1 MPAELHLGETIDPS
15 AHERSGQGIVL
26 DAADLTTHG
35 VIVGMT
41 GSGKTGLGVVLIEEA
56 LRAGI
61 PTLVLDPKG
70 DMTNLALRF
79 PGLATEEFAPWVPP
93 GADAA
98 ATATTWREGLASW
111 GLDGS
116 HIGQLQERSDV
127 TVYTPGSMAGVPMDL
142 VGSLSAPPG
151 DDEEARADEI
161 DGLVSGLL
169 SMVGVTADP
178 LSSREHILLSN
189 LVQRAWSAG
198 ADLDL
203 GQLVHQVQDPPV
215 RKLGVLDLDSFY
227 PAADRTKLALQLN
240 GLLASPSFAAWSQ
253 GVPIDIGS
261 MLSTDG
267 GRAACSVVYLAHL
280 SEEERQFV
288 VTLVLSKL
296 VTWMRRQAGTPDL
309 RALVYMDEVFGYV
322 PPSAAP
328 PAKKPILTILKQA
341 RAYGVGMVLSTQN
354 PVDLDYKAISNAG
367 TWMIGRLQTERDV
380 DRLRDGLQ
388 AASGTV
394 DVEQVGATIAGLGK
408 REFVLHSTKA
418 SAPSVFT
425 TRWTLDYL
433 AGPLTKDQIG
443 SLPGQATDAP
453 ATTAVTTS
461 AETVTPVAERPVE
474 VGEDE
479 TLVPPTVAEGV
490 PVRWVDPA
498 APWLAEVGGDPTS
511 PRYRAGLAIR
521 VALLFDDTKADLRHT
536 EEFECVVVGLGER
549 VDPAE
554 LVTVDHDDRDL
565 RDAAPARA
573 VYELPAAPI
582 GKASWFRGATSTVVG
597 HLHAERTVTIQRNAE
612 LRVWSRP
619 GEAPE
624 DFAVRCRAAAEQAA
638 DAEAAK
644 VRTQLERKIGTIRTA
659 VEREQQRAAELEARA
674 GDAKQHELVSA
685 AGDLLGSFLGGRRS
699 ARSVLSKVKGASSRR
714 KQTSAAGQRLE
725 TALAAVEA
733 KTMELGDL
741 EAELVEEL
749 AEIEARWADVAEQVE
764 PVEVGLEK
772 TDIDVRE
779 MVLIW
784 VPT

>member
-1 MPAELHLGETIDPS
+1 MDAALTLGETVDPA
-15 AHERSGQGIVL
+15 AHERTGEPLVV
-26 DAADLTTHG
+26 DASDLTTHG

-41 GSGKTGLGVVLIEEA
+41 GSGKTGLGVVLLEEA

-79 PGLATEEFAPWVPP
+79 PGLSTEEFAPWVAP

-98 ATATTWREGLASW
+98 ATAAGWKEGLATW

-116 HIGQLQERSDV
+116 HIAGLAEASDV
-127 TVYTPGSMAGVPMDL
+127 TVYTPGSTAGVAMDL

-151 DDEEARADEI
+151 ADEEAQADEI

-169 SMVGVTADP
+169 SMVGIAADP

-189 LVQRAWSAG
+189 LVQRAWSTG
-198 ADLDL
+198 AALDL
-203 GQLVHQVQDPPV
+203 GQLVHQVQDPPL
-215 RKLGVLDLDSFY
+215 RKLGVLDLESFY
-227 PAADRTKLALQLN
+227 PAAERTKLALQLN

-253 GVPIDIGS
+253 GVPVDIGS
-261 MLSTDG
+261 MLAPTG
-267 GRAACSVVYLAHL
+267 GKASCSVIYLAHL

-296 VTWMRRQAGTPDL
+296 VTWMRRQSGTPDL

-322 PPSAAP
+322 PPSASP

-341 RAYGVGMVLSTQN
+341 RAFGVGMVLSTQN

-388 AASGTV
+388 AASGSV
-394 DVEQVGATIAGLGK
+394 DVEQIRATIAGLAK

-433 AGPLTKDQIG
+433 AGPLTKDQVAA
-443 SLPGQATDAP
+443 LPGGAAAAP
-453 ATTAVTTS
+453 AS
-461 AETVTPVAERPVE
+461 AEPSTSTGSVTPVGDRPLE
-474 VGEDE
+474 VGDDE
-479 TLVPPTVAEGV
+479 TPVPPTVADGV

-498 APWLAEVGGDPTS
+498 APWLAEVGGDPAS
-511 PRYRAGLAIR
+511 ARHRAGVAVR

-536 EEFECVVVGLGER
+536 EEFECVLVGLGEHL
-549 VDPAE
+549 DPGE
-554 LVTVDHDDRDL
+554 LVAVDYDDRDL
-565 RDAAPARA
+565 REAAPERA
-573 VYELPAAPI
+573 VYQLPDAPI
-582 GKASWFRGATSTVVG
+582 GTATWFRDARSAVVE
-597 HLHAERTVTIQRNAE
+597 HLHAERTVTVLRNPE
-612 LRVWSRP
+612 LKLWSRP
-619 GEAPE
+619 GESPE
-624 DFAVRCRAAAEQAA
+624 DFAGRCQAAGEQASEA
-638 DAEAAK
+638 DAAK
-644 VRTQLERKIGTIRTA
+644 VRAQLERRIGTVRKAI
-659 VEREQQRAAELEARA
+659 ERDQARVAELEARA

-699 ARSVLSKVKGASSRR
+699 ARSVLGKVKGVSSRR
-714 KQTSAAGQRLE
+714 KQTSAAGQRVE
-725 TALAAVEA
+725 SALAAVEA
-733 KTMELGDL
+733 KTMELADL
-741 EAELVEEL
+741 EAELVDEL
-749 AEIEARWADVAEQVE
+749 AEIQARWADVAAEVE
-764 PVEVGLEK
+764 EVEVGLEK
-772 TDIDVRE
+772 TDVDVRQLA
-779 MVLIW
+779 LIW
-784 VPT
+784 VPA

>member
-1 MPAELHLGETIDPS
+1 MDAELTLGETIEPGS
-15 AHERSGQGIVL
+15 HERSGEPL
-26 DAADLTTHG
+26 ALAAADLTTHG

-41 GSGKTGLGVVLIEEA
+41 GSGKTGLGVVLLEEA

-70 DMTNLALRF
+70 DMTNMALRF
-79 PGLATEEFAPWVPP
+79 PGLTTAEFAPWVAP

-98 ATATTWREGLASW
+98 ATATSWRDGLATW

-116 HIGQLQERSDV
+116 HIAQLAERSGV
-127 TVYTPGSMAGVPMDL
+127 TVYTPGSTAGVAMDL

-151 DDEEARADEI
+151 ADEEAQADEI

-169 SMVGVTADP
+169 SMVGITADP

-189 LVQRAWSAG
+189 LVQRAWSTG
-198 ADLDL
+198 AALDL
-203 GQLVHQVQDPPV
+203 GQLVHQVQDPPI

-227 PAADRTKLALQLN
+227 PAADRTELALQLN

-253 GVPIDIGS
+253 GVPVDIDS
-261 MLSTDG
+261 MLSTEG
-267 GRAACSVVYLAHL
+267 GRAACSVIYLAHL

-296 VTWMRRQAGTPDL
+296 VTWMRRQSGTPDL

-341 RAYGVGMVLSTQN
+341 RAFGVGLVLSTQN

-388 AASGTV
+388 AASGSV
-394 DVEQVGATIAGLGK
+394 DIDQIRAIIAGLGT

-425 TRWTLDYL
+425 TRWTLGYL
-433 AGPLTKDQIG
+433 AGPLTKDQVG
-443 SLPGQATDAP
+443 QLPGQAAAASAVAAPTSSTD
-453 ATTAVTTS
+453 
-461 AETVTPVAERPVE
+461 TVVPLADRDLE
-474 VGEDE
+474 VGDDE
-479 TLVPPTVAEGV
+479 TPVPPTVADGI

-498 APWLAEVGGDPTS
+498 APWLADIGGDPAS
-511 PRYRAGLAIR
+511 PRHRAGVAVR
-521 VALLFDDTKADLRHT
+521 VALLFDDTKADLRHA
-536 EEFECVVVGLGER
+536 EEFECVVLGLGDR
-549 VDPAE
+549 IDPGE
-554 LVTVDHDDRDL
+554 LVAVDYDDRDL
-565 RDAAPARA
+565 REAPPERA
-573 VYELPAAPI
+573 VYQLPDAPI
-582 GKASWFRGATSTVVG
+582 GKATWFRDARSAVAD
-597 HLHAERTVTIQRNAE
+597 HLYAERTVTVLRNEA
-612 LRVWSRP
+612 LKVWSRP
-619 GEAPE
+619 GEPAE
-624 DFAVRCRAAAEQAA
+624 EFAARCQAAGEQAA
-638 DAEAAK
+638 EAEAAK
-644 VRTQLERKIGTIRTA
+644 VRIQLERRMDTIRKA
-659 VEREQQRAAELEARA
+659 VEREQARVAELEARA

-685 AGDLLGSFLGGRRS
+685 AGDLLSSFLGGRRS
-699 ARSVLSKVKGASSRR
+699 ARSVVSKVKGVSSRR

-725 TALAAVEA
+725 TALGAVEA

-741 EAELVEEL
+741 EAELLDEL
-749 AEIEARWADVAEQVE
+749 AEIQARWADVADELE
-764 PVEVGLEK
+764 EVEVGLEK

-779 MVLIW
+779 LALIW
-784 VPT
+784 VPC

>member
-1 MPAELHLGETIDPS
+1 MDAELTLGETIDP
-15 AHERSGQGIVL
+15 AGHERTGTPVAV
-26 DAADLTTHG
+26 DASDLTTHG

-41 GSGKTGLGVVLIEEA
+41 GSGKTGLGVVLLEEA

-79 PGLATEEFAPWVPP
+79 PGLSTEEFAPWVAP
-93 GADAA
+93 GADPA
-98 ATATTWREGLASW
+98 ATAATWREGLAGW
-111 GLDGS
+111 GLDGT
-116 HIGQLQERSDV
+116 HVAELAERSDV
-127 TVYTPGSMAGVPMDL
+127 TVYTPGSTAGVPMDL

-151 DDEEARADEI
+151 ADEEAQADEI

-169 SMVGVTADP
+169 SMVGIDADP

-189 LVQRAWSAG
+189 LVQRAWSTG
-198 ADLDL
+198 EDLDL
-203 GQLVHQVQDPPV
+203 GQLVHQVQDPPI

-227 PAADRTKLALQLN
+227 PAADRTALAMQLN

-261 MLSTDG
+261 MLSTED
-267 GRAACSVVYLAHL
+267 GRAACSVIYLAHL

-296 VTWMRRQAGTPDL
+296 VTWMRSQSGTPDL

-341 RAYGVGMVLSTQN
+341 RAFGVGMVLSTQN

-388 AASGTV
+388 AASGSV
-394 DVEQVGATIAGLGK
+394 DVEQLQATIAGLGT

-425 TRWTLDYL
+425 TRWALDYL
-433 AGPLTKDQIG
+433 AGPLTKDQVG
-443 SLPGQATDAP
+443 ALPGQAATAP
-453 ATTAVTTS
+453 AAAATTS
-461 AETVTPVAERPVE
+461 TASATPVENRTVE
-474 VGEDE
+474 IGEDE
-479 TLVPPTVAEGV
+479 TPVPPAVADGV

-498 APWLAEVGGDPTS
+498 APWLPEVGGDPAS
-511 PRYRAGLAIR
+511 SRHRAGLAVRIN
-521 VALLFDDTKADLRHT
+521 LLFDETKADLRHT
-536 EEFECVVVGLGER
+536 EEFECVLVGLGEHL
-549 VDPAE
+549 DPAE
-554 LVTVDHDDRDL
+554 LVTVDYDDRDL
-565 RDAAPARA
+565 REAAPTPA

-582 GKASWFRGATSTVVG
+582 GTSTWFRDAEKAVVD
-597 HLHAERTVTIQRNAE
+597 HLHAARTVTVLRNAG
-612 LRVWSRP
+612 LKLWSRP
-619 GEAPE
+619 GESAE
-624 DFAVRCRAAAEQAA
+624 DFAVRCRAAGEEAAEA
-638 DAEAAK
+638 DAAK
-644 VRTQLERKIGTIRTA
+644 VRAKLERRMGTIRKA
-659 VEREQQRAAELEARA
+659 IDREQTRVAELEARA

-699 ARSVLSKVKGASSRR
+699 ARSIVSKVKGVSSRR

-725 TALAAVEA
+725 TALAGVEA
-733 KTMELGDL
+733 KTVELADL
-741 EAELVEEL
+741 EAELVDEL
-749 AEIEARWADVAEQVE
+749 AEIDAGWADVAEQVE
-764 PVEVGLEK
+764 EVEVGLEK
-772 TDIDVRE
+772 NDIDVRQLA
-779 MVLIW
+779 LIW
-784 VPT
+784 VPA

>member
-1 MPAELHLGETIDPS
+1 MDAELTLGETIDP
-15 AHERSGQGIVL
+15 AGHERTGTPVAV
-26 DAADLTTHG
+26 DASDLTTHG

-41 GSGKTGLGVVLIEEA
+41 GSGKTGLGVVLLEEA

-79 PGLATEEFAPWVPP
+79 PGLSTEEFAPWVAP

-98 ATATTWREGLASW
+98 ATAATWREGLAGW
-111 GLDGS
+111 GLDGT
-116 HIGQLQERSDV
+116 HVAELAERSDV
-127 TVYTPGSMAGVPMDL
+127 TVYTPGSTAGVPMDL

-151 DDEEARADEI
+151 ADEEAQADEI

-169 SMVGVTADP
+169 SMVGIDADP

-189 LVQRAWSAG
+189 LVQRAWSTG
-198 ADLDL
+198 EDLDL
-203 GQLVHQVQDPPV
+203 GQLVHQVQDPPI

-227 PAADRTKLALQLN
+227 PAADRTALAMQLN

-261 MLSTDG
+261 MLSTED
-267 GRAACSVVYLAHL
+267 GRAACSVIYLAHL

-296 VTWMRRQAGTPDL
+296 VTWMRSQSGTPDL

-341 RAYGVGMVLSTQN
+341 RAFGVGMVLSTQN

-388 AASGTV
+388 AASGSV
-394 DVEQVGATIAGLGK
+394 DVEQLQATIAGLGT

-425 TRWTLDYL
+425 TRWALDYL
-433 AGPLTKDQIG
+433 AGPLTKDQVG
-443 SLPGQATDAP
+443 ALPGQAATAP
-453 ATTAVTTS
+453 AAAATTS
-461 AETVTPVAERPVE
+461 TASATPVENRTVE
-474 VGEDE
+474 IGEDE
-479 TLVPPTVAEGV
+479 TPVPPAVADGV

-498 APWLAEVGGDPTS
+498 APWLPEVGGDPAS
-511 PRYRAGLAIR
+511 SRHRAGLAVRIN
-521 VALLFDDTKADLRHT
+521 LLFDETKADLRHT
-536 EEFECVVVGLGER
+536 EEFECVLVGLGEHL
-549 VDPAE
+549 DPAE
-554 LVTVDHDDRDL
+554 LVTVDYDDRDL
-565 RDAAPARA
+565 REAAPTPA

-582 GKASWFRGATSTVVG
+582 GTSTWFRDAEKAVVD
-597 HLHAERTVTIQRNAE
+597 HLHAARTVTVLRNAG
-612 LRVWSRP
+612 LKLWSRP
-619 GEAPE
+619 GESAE
-624 DFAVRCRAAAEQAA
+624 DFAVRCRAAGEEAAEA
-638 DAEAAK
+638 DAAK
-644 VRTQLERKIGTIRTA
+644 VRAKLERRMGTIRKA
-659 VEREQQRAAELEARA
+659 IDREQTRVAELEARA

-699 ARSVLSKVKGASSRR
+699 ARSIVSKVKGVSSRR

-725 TALAAVEA
+725 TALAGVEA
-733 KTMELGDL
+733 KTVELADL
-741 EAELVEEL
+741 EAELVDEL
-749 AEIEARWADVAEQVE
+749 AEIDAGWADVAEQVE
-764 PVEVGLEK
+764 EVEVGLEK
-772 TDIDVRE
+772 NDIDVRQLA
-779 MVLIW
+779 LIW
-784 VPT
+784 VPA